1 MWSKTRDVFV
11 HEINELQIRILLY
24 TERILDFGLID
35 CDEVYFGRSLQIFLR
50 NVPSPSL
57 CYFYLDDEASV
68 MFRNVLDN
76 HPSSNK
82 DSSHLHG
89 QQDNTGLNKE
99 RQKSQPPRRRNQEE
113 SSNPERKELENR
125 I

>member
-1 MWSKTRDVFV
+1 MSRERERERERERVATRKPKRT
-11 HEINELQIRILLY
+11 Q
-24 TERILDFGLID
+24 
-35 CDEVYFGRSLQIFLR
+35 
-50 NVPSPSL
+50 
-57 CYFYLDDEASV
+57 
-68 MFRNVLDN
+68 
-76 HPSSNK
+76 

-113 SSNPERKELENR
+113 SSNPEQKELENR